1 MKKTAEEKIR
11 TGIDKYQYLRKQL
24 EQTNVAED
32 YEYQR
37 RFNGFFRMGRRT
49 EAFYAD
55 FYTYFEQHK
64 IQKIVFADVLRFLY
78 EKQGRLEM
86 SFASKMVA
94 IIDPTFPIWDSVVAG
109 SHFGMKAPCW
119 NEKNRVEKAIQKYDE
134 YCCCYNT
141 YLQTDEA
148 QAKIAIFNINYP
160 NEDITDVKKLD
171 FILWQER

>member
-1 MKKTAEEKIR
+1 MYFIIFTKLTLSIKWKRGFDMKKYSEI
-11 TGIDKYQYLRKQL
+11 
-24 EQTNVAED
+24 
-32 YEYQR
+32 
-37 RFNGFFRMGRRT
+37 
-49 EAFYAD
+49 
-55 FYTYFEQHK
+55 
-64 IQKIVFADVLRFLY
+64 Y

-148 QAKIAIFNINYP
+148 QAKIAIFLFKYSLCTINIIKRCRRCSYEN
-160 NEDITDVKKLD
+160 
-171 FILWQER
+171 FIWRYKISGKNHIQKI